1 MTVDQHVWRTAS
13 CTEQINSDR
22 ELFNASIKERP
33 VKIEVSQQLSVQ
45 IWCIFVWTSLF
56 LITPWTNNKVIHLG
70 GREPFPL
77 WLLQL
82 LWSAAS
88 CCPWGQHFS
97 TVSSSFKFSSTWQT
111 IATRIYSPSLFC
123 VNSKQAGA
131 TLKKN
136 TPVISYIRAR
146 VLNRDFQNFTVTA
159 PFEKKR
165 QTKTIWVNNCFK
177 NITSRRPSM
186 LKVPFS

>member
-1 MTVDQHVWRTAS
+1 MAEAS

-22 ELFNASIKERP
+22 DLFNAFNKRNAWENR
-33 VKIEVSQQLSVQ
+33 SVTTNLFCLE
-45 IWCIFVWTSLF
+45 WMYFCSEPLF

-97 TVSSSFKFSSTWQT
+97 TVRSSFKFSSTWQT

-131 TLKKN
+131 TLKKKH
-136 TPVISYIRAR
+136 PCHILFLYSWHAY
-146 VLNRDFQNFTVTA
+146 
-159 PFEKKR
+159 
-165 QTKTIWVNNCFK
+165 
-177 NITSRRPSM
+177 
-186 LKVPFS
+186 

>member
-1 MTVDQHVWRTAS
+1 MP
-13 CTEQINSDR
+13 
-22 ELFNASIKERP
+22 SIKERP

-97 TVSSSFKFSSTWQT
+97 TVRSSFKFSSTWQT

-136 TPVISYIRAR
+136 TPVISYVRGTR
-146 VLNRDFQNFTVTA
+146 TEPWFSKFHSDCSFW
-159 PFEKKR
+159 EKR

>member
-1 MTVDQHVWRTAS
+1 MP
-13 CTEQINSDR
+13 
-22 ELFNASIKERP
+22 SIKERP

-131 TLKKN
+131 TLNKHPCHILCSRHAYWTVIFKISQWLLLLRKK
-136 TPVISYIRAR
+136 T
-146 VLNRDFQNFTVTA
+146 T
-159 PFEKKR
+159 
-165 QTKTIWVNNCFK
+165 TKTIWVNNCFK